1 MAPPPTRAYPLNGG
15 RKITRF
21 ARARVVPVAVS
32 LGAGLLLG
40 LVGPTAGKWDNPV
53 CVAVSIVFS
62 SGWPW
67 ACYAFLVGYFRRS
80 KMESAFVAAAG
91 LAVGVVAYYFFKD
104 MNPII
109 PAGMKSAAS
118 IPAEMEMES
127 GASSEGQIL
136 VWGIAAF
143 VFGAPVGLVGNV
155 ARTPGVGGLLFR
167 LLVPLIAFFEA
178 TQRLIVEAESQR
190 PAFSMTWNV
199 TRVAACVVAVALVGH
214 TVRSWRVRRSRA
226 DGRVESAAPARRL

>member
-1 MAPPPTRAYPLNGG
+1 M
-15 RKITRF
+15 RF
-21 ARARVVPVAVS
+21 TRARVVPVTAS

-40 LVGPTAGKWDNPV
+40 LVGPSAGKWDNPV
-53 CVAVSIVFS
+53 CVAASITLS

-80 KMESAFVAAAG
+80 KIESALLPSLGLIIGVAA
-91 LAVGVVAYYFFKD
+91 YYLFKD
-104 MNPII
+104 MNPTI
-109 PAGMKSAAS
+109 PAGMESGAS
-118 IPAEMEMES
+118 IPSGMES
-127 GASSEGQIL
+127 GASSGGQIL

-178 TQRLIVEAESQR
+178 TQRLSTEADSQG
-190 PAFSMTWNV
+190 PVFAMTWNV
-199 TRVAACVVAVALVGH
+199 TRVAACVVAAALIGH
-214 TVRSWRVRRSRA
+214 TVWSWRVRRSRA
-226 DGRVESAAPARRL
+226 DGRTEVAGPPWRL